1 VPFPRKLL
9 SPGEEVVVEALP
21 NWSVLARPIAL
32 VLAAVTGSVVLLVA
46 WTSAPRW
53 VAYAL
58 GIVCLAA
65 LGWLATRVAVWRSRL
80 LVITTRRVIYRW
92 GILRRTGREIPLD
105 RVQDVTYHQSLLERL
120 VGAGSLTIES
130 AGASGQ
136 EPFPDV
142 RHPAEMQSLVNQ
154 LVSGDWRPPRR
165 SSPVASQPAVHP
177 SPTPGEPVTPPYGA
191 PTATASAVT
200 SPAPPAAPA
209 APTSDGTPGGAL
221 GDQLRE
227 LERLHEL
234 GVITDAE
241 FDRKRRELLGL
252 S

>member
-1 VPFPRKLL
+1 MPFPRKLL

-21 NWSVLARPIAL
+21 NWSVLARPISLA
-32 VLAAVTGSVVLLVA
+32 LAAVAGSVALLVA

-58 GIVCLAA
+58 GVVCVLA

-92 GILRRTGREIPLD
+92 GFLRRTGREIPLD
-105 RVQDVTYHQSLLERL
+105 RVQDVTYHQTLFERL

-154 LVSGDWRPPRR
+154 LISGDWRAPAR
-165 SSPVASQPAVHP
+165 SSLVPPQPAVP
-177 SPTPGEPVTPPYGA
+177 PPPPPEPVTPPYGA
-191 PTATASAVT
+191 PTVTASAAPA
-200 SPAPPAAPA
+200 PAPPSAVAVPG
-209 APTSDGTPGGAL
+209 SGGMPGGAL